1 MKTCHSLIVAA
12 VCAANF
18 AGLSPAQAQMPK
30 DTVNSLVQIF
40 TTWSG
45 NARDRST
52 YTEAA
57 KHIDY
62 QGMAQRSLSP
72 AEWSKLTAKQ
82 KSDFTGTLRTLIEQR
97 YYTRW
102 HRIFAKGKLT
112 FKGESNAGGDTI
124 VKSDL
129 LLGKKVDSLEWRLDT
144 VNGEHK
150 VVSLA
155 VGQSDLLKK
164 LSARLQGRVAKVG
177 FNGLLT
183 WMKNKAS
190 IGPSDNYEEASS
202 TTNSQ

>member
-1 MKTCHSLIVAA
+1 
-12 VCAANF
+12 
-18 AGLSPAQAQMPK
+18 MPK
-30 DTVNSLVQIF
+30 DTVSDLVQIF
-40 TTWSG
+40 TSWSG
-45 NARDRST
+45 NAKDRSA
-52 YTEAA
+52 YVEAA

-72 AEWSKLTAKQ
+72 AEWSKLSAKER
-82 KSDFTGTLRTLIEQR
+82 SEFTGTLRTLIEQR

-112 FKGESNAGGDTI
+112 FKGETTVGGDTL

-129 LLGKKVDSLEWRLDT
+129 LLGKKVDALEWRLDT

-164 LSARLQGRVAKVG
+164 LSARLQGRVEKVG
-177 FNGLLT
+177 FKGLLT
-183 WMKNKAS
+183 WMQSKAS
-190 IGPSDNYEEASS
+190 IGPSDSYEEASS
-202 TTNSQ
+202 PAKSE